1 MRQPRGCGG
10 RRLVVMA
17 RWPAPGRCKS
27 RLARGVTAADVGG
40 VAAAEAED
48 AGSAGSG
55 LGPWRAAAVQ
65 QRLGEHVLA
74 EARQLRRRLPLE
86 LVLAASGVGAR
97 RLQRWGAQLSCDRSL
112 AQGPGGLGLK
122 LQRQLGLA
130 RRQGVRQLVIVGSD
144 LPELAAPDL
153 EAAFAGLQR
162 QPLVLGPAHDGGYWL
177 IGLQLHTPLP
187 LQRLFCGI
195 PWGTAAVLAA
205 TRQAAHQLGL
215 TPLELQARADLD
227 RPADLAR
234 WR

>member
-1 MRQPRGCGG
+1 MRQPQGCEG

-27 RLARGVTAADVGG
+27 RLARGVSSADG
-40 VAAAEAED
+40 VAGAAAED
-48 AGSAGSG
+48 AGSGGVRG

-65 QRLGEHVLA
+65 RRLGEHGLA
-74 EARQLRRRLPLE
+74 EARRLRRRLPLE
-86 LVLAASGVGAR
+86 LVLAVSGAGGR
-97 RLQRWGAQLSCDRSL
+97 RLQRWGAQLGCDRSL

-122 LQRQLGLA
+122 LQRQLVLA

-144 LPELAAPDL
+144 LPELAAADL
-153 EAAFAGLQR
+153 ELAFAGLQR

-177 IGLQLHTPLP
+177 IGLQLRPPLP

-205 TRQAAHQLGL
+205 TRQAANLLGL
-215 TPLELQARADLD
+215 TPLELPARGDLD